1 MTGFDRHPDGP
12 YYAVIFTTKRTGGG
26 DREYGEMAEAMA
38 RLSEKQPG
46 YLGIES
52 VRGEDGLGITVS
64 YWRDQASI
72 KAWKALAEHLIAR
85 KSAPEGGIRGII
97 LEMPRWKGGIP
108 LKKKP
113 PILN

>member
-1 MTGFDRHPDGP
+1 MTGFDRHPGGP

-72 KAWKALAEHLIAR
+72 KAWKALAEHLIAQ
-85 KSAPEGGIRGII
+85 KSGRERWYQWYNLRIAKVERGYSF
-97 LEMPRWKGGIP
+97 
-108 LKKKP
+108 KK
-113 PILN
+113 

>member
-1 MTGFDRHPDGP
+1 MTGFDRHPDSP

-72 KAWKALAEHLIAR
+72 KAWKALAEHLIAQ
-85 KSAPEGGIRGII
+85 KSGRERWYQWYNLRIAKVERGYSF
-97 LEMPRWKGGIP
+97 
-108 LKKKP
+108 KK
-113 PILN
+113 

>member
-1 MTGFDRHPDGP
+1 MTGFDRHPDGT

-38 RLSEKQPG
+38 RPSEKQPG

-64 YWRDQASI
+64 YWRDEASI
-72 KAWKALAEHLIAR
+72 KAWKALAEHLIAQ
-85 KSAPEGGIRGII
+85 KSGRARWYQWYNLRIAKVERGYSFHR
-97 LEMPRWKGGIP
+97 ED
-108 LKKKP
+108 
-113 PILN
+113 

>member
-72 KAWKALAEHLIAR
+72 KAWKALAEHLIAQ
-85 KSAPEGGIRGII
+85 KSGRERWYQWYNLRIAKVERGYSF
-97 LEMPRWKGGIP
+97 
-108 LKKKP
+108 KK
-113 PILN
+113 

>member
-64 YWRDQASI
+64 YWRDEASI
-72 KAWKALAEHLIAR
+72 KAWKALAEHLIAQ
-85 KSAPEGGIRGII
+85 KSGRERWYQWYNLRIAKVERGYSFHR
-97 LEMPRWKGGIP
+97 ED
-108 LKKKP
+108 
-113 PILN
+113 

>member
-1 MTGFDRHPDGP
+1 MTGFDQHPDGP

-72 KAWKALAEHLIAR
+72 KAWKALAEHLIAQ
-85 KSAPEGGIRGII
+85 KSGRERWYQWYNLRIAKVERGYSF
-97 LEMPRWKGGIP
+97 
-108 LKKKP
+108 KK
-113 PILN
+113 

>member
-1 MTGFDRHPDGP
+1 MTGFDRHPDSP

-52 VRGEDGLGITVS
+52 VRGEDGVVITVA
-64 YWRDQASI
+64 YWRYDASI
-72 KAWKALAEHLIAR
+72 KAWKAVAEHLIAQ
-85 KSAPEGGIRGII
+85 KNGRG
-97 LEMPRWKGGIP
+97 RWYQWYNLRIAKVERGYSFERDEE
-108 LKKKP
+108 
-113 PILN
+113 

>member
-64 YWRDQASI
+64 YWRDEASI
-72 KAWKALAEHLIAR
+72 KAWKALAEHLIAQ
-85 KSAPEGGIRGII
+85 KSGRERWYQWYNLRVAKVERGYSF
-97 LEMPRWKGGIP
+97 ERDEE
-108 LKKKP
+108 
-113 PILN
+113 

>member
-26 DREYGEMAEAMA
+26 NREYGEMAEAMA

-72 KAWKALAEHLIAR
+72 KAWKALAEHLIAQ
-85 KSAPEGGIRGII
+85 KSGRERWYQWYNLRIAKVERGYSF
-97 LEMPRWKGGIP
+97 
-108 LKKKP
+108 KK
-113 PILN
+113 

>member
-64 YWRDQASI
+64 YWRDEASI
-72 KAWKALAEHLIAR
+72 KAWKALAEHLIAQ
-85 KSAPEGGIRGII
+85 KSGRARWYQWYNLRIAKVERGYSFHR
-97 LEMPRWKGGIP
+97 ED
-108 LKKKP
+108 
-113 PILN
+113 